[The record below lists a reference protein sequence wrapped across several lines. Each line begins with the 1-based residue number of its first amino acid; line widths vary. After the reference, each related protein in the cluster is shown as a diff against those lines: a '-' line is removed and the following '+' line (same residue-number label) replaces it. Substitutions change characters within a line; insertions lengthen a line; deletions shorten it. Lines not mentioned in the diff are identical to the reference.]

1 MELEQLM
8 PHVEALIFA
17 SERPL
22 PQMEMIELLGN
33 VMEETLESDKVA
45 ICLEAV
51 REKYDTDYYPFE
63 LRETGGGYQFLTKK
77 TYHQTV
83 LQLNGDKYIKKL
95 SASAMETLA
104 IISYK
109 QPITKSDIEFIR
121 GVSSDYSIQK
131 LLEKELI
138 VIAGR
143 NEDAVGKPL
152 LYATTKNFMDYLG
165 VNSPADLPQLKE
177 IGNTDIVFPTN
188 GEEAI
193 PEEGGNRQMIV
204 DNNGTLKIEKK
215 EAAEEEGIA
224 PPEALLAENK
234 ETEDNS
240 DAFKEEQ
247 REEGDHS
254 TSKDTEPLAE
264 GHNTKEAEHDEDLE
278 EGETPDEEEEEL

>member
-1 MELEQLM
+1 M

-17 SERPL
+17 SDRPL

-33 VMEETLESDKVA
+33 VMEEALESDKVA
-45 ICLEAV
+45 VCLEAV
-51 REKYDTDYYPFE
+51 KEKYDTDYYPFE

-83 LQLNGDKYIKKL
+83 LQLNGDKYVKKL
-95 SASAMETLA
+95 SSSAMETLA

-109 QPITKSDIEFIR
+109 QPITKSEIEFIR

-152 LYATTKNFMDYLG
+152 IYATTKNFMDYLG
-165 VNSPADLPQLKE
+165 VNGPNDLPQLKE
-177 IGNTDIVFPTN
+177 INNSEIVMPTN

-193 PEEGGNRQMIV
+193 PDDSGTSKMLV
-204 DNNGTLKIEKK
+204 DNNGDLKIEDTIA
-215 EAAEEEGIA
+215 EAEHTEKHQEEITEAEAETTTNNEEESDEKSAEEEGQARESDDETA
-224 PPEALLAENK
+224 PNDE
-234 ETEDNS
+234 
-240 DAFKEEQ
+240 
-247 REEGDHS
+247 
-254 TSKDTEPLAE
+254 KDL
-264 GHNTKEAEHDEDLE
+264 
-278 EGETPDEEEEEL
+278 

>member
-1 MELEQLM
+1 MEIEQLM

-33 VMEETLESDKVA
+33 VMDAPLESDKVA

-51 REKYDTDYYPFE
+51 KEKYDTEYYPFE
-63 LRETGGGYQFLTKK
+63 LSETGGGYQFLTKK

-104 IISYK
+104 IIVYK

-138 VIAGR
+138 MIAGR
-143 NEDAVGKPL
+143 NEHAVGKPL

-165 VNSPADLPQLKE
+165 INSADQLPELKE
-177 IGNTDIVFPTN
+177 IINTDIVFPTN
-188 GEEAI
+188 GSEAI
-193 PEEGGNRQMIV
+193 PDSEQEDTTGQLFIDSTGELRV
-204 DNNGTLKIEKK
+204 
-215 EAAEEEGIA
+215 AA
-224 PPEALLAENK
+224 PESDD
-234 ETEDNS
+234 ET
-240 DAFKEEQ
+240 
-247 REEGDHS
+247 
-254 TSKDTEPLAE
+254 
-264 GHNTKEAEHDEDLE
+264 
-278 EGETPDEEEEEL
+278 EEEEDQADENETDKEEE